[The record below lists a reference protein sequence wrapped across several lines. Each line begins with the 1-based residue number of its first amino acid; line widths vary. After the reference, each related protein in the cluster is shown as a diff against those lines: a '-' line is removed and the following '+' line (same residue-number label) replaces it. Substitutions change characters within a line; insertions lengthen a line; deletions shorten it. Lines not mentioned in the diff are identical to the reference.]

1 MRSAGEHEA
10 RARDSIISPGCI
22 VAGGSV
28 VRSVLSP
35 GVLVGAGAEVE
46 ESILLPG
53 VRIGERAVLR
63 RVIVDENVVI
73 PPDTVIGTS
82 DADRRHSS

>member
-1 MRSAGEHEA
+1 M
-10 RARDSIISPGCI
+10 
-22 VAGGSV
+22 

-35 GVLVGAGAEVE
+35 RVVVGAGAEVE

-53 VRIGERAVLR
+53 VRVGERAILR

-73 PPDTVIGTS
+73 PPDTVIGAGAT
-82 DADRRHSS
+82 DRRHFVVTEGGVTIVPEGTLIG